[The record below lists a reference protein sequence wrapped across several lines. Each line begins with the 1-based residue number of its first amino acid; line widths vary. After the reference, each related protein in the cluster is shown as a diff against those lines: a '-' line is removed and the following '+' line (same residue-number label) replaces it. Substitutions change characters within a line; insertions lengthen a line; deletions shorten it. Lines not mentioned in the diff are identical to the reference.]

1 MTLNEHKKELLSA
14 YEDAQK
20 IAFAPFIFQATAAA
34 KETGLLDA
42 LGQNDTGLNIEE
54 LAQKSGLTL
63 YAVKILTDIL
73 LTAKVIKKENQKY
86 CLSLVGQ
93 CLIYDRM
100 TEVNFD
106 FTHHVNYKALSHT
119 KEALKTGRPCG
130 LQEFD
135 PSWSTIYPHL
145 KDLPKEVQKAW
156 FAFDHFHSDSADQ
169 AAIDLLKNRE
179 IRYFL
184 DIGGNTGRFIHK
196 ALLNW
201 TKARAC
207 LVDLPQQ
214 ISLMRA
220 NTELKAF
227 QDRID
232 DYPID
237 WLNDE
242 ASLHI
247 DTDIDL
253 IWMSQFLDCFSH
265 SQAVSILKRVRLLS
279 RKYACPIAI
288 LEPIVDKQRNAAAT
302 LSVASC
308 SLYFSCLANGNS
320 KFFSSDELKSIID
333 EAGLIIDSVHE
344 PLGVGHSLYLC
355 R

>member
-1 MTLNEHKKELLSA
+1 MTMNEHKKELLNA
-14 YEDAQK
+14 YEEAQK
-20 IAFAPFIFQATAAA
+20 IAFAPFIFQATATA

-42 LGQNDTGLNIEE
+42 LGQSDTGLNIEE

-73 LTAKVIKKENQKY
+73 LAAKVIKKENQKY
-86 CLSLVGQ
+86 RLSLVGQ

-100 TEVNFD
+100 TDVNFD
-106 FTHHVNYKALSHT
+106 FAHRVNYKALSHAQ
-119 KEALKTGRPCG
+119 EALKSGHPCG

-135 PSWSTIYPHL
+135 SSWSTIYPHL
-145 KDLPKEVQKAW
+145 KDLPEEVQKAW

-196 ALLNW
+196 ALSNW
-201 TKARAC
+201 HTARAC
-207 LVDLPQQ
+207 LVDLPEQ
-214 ISLMRA
+214 ITLMRA
-220 NTELKAF
+220 NSELSAL

-237 WLNDE
+237 WLDDK
-242 ASLHI
+242 ASLLI
-247 DTDIDL
+247 NSDIDL

-265 SQAVSILKRVRLLS
+265 SQAVSILKRVRVLS
-279 RKYACPIAI
+279 QKYACPIAI

-302 LSVASC
+302 LSVASS

-320 KFFSSDELKSIID
+320 KFFSSDELGNIID
-333 EAGLIIDSVHE
+333 EAGLTIELVHE
-344 PLGVGHSLYLC
+344 PLGVGHSLYIC
-355 R
+355 K

>member
-1 MTLNEHKKELLSA
+1 MTMNEHKKELLNA
-14 YEDAQK
+14 YEEAQK
-20 IAFAPFIFQATAAA
+20 IAFAPFIFQATATA
-34 KETGLLDA
+34 KETGLLDT
-42 LGQNDTGLNIEE
+42 LGQSDTGLNIEE

-63 YAVKILTDIL
+63 YAVRILTDIL

-86 CLSLVGQ
+86 SLSLVGQ

-119 KEALKTGRPCG
+119 TEALKTGRPCG

-135 PSWSTIYPHL
+135 RSWSTIYPHL
-145 KDLPKEVQKAW
+145 KDLPEEVQKAW
-156 FAFDHFHSDSADQ
+156 FAFDHFHSDQ

-242 ASLHI
+242 ASFHI
-247 DTDIDL
+247 DTVIDKP
-253 IWMSQFLDCFSH
+253 SAFSG
-265 SQAVSILKRVRLLS
+265 VSTYYRESMLALS
-279 RKYACPIAI
+279 
-288 LEPIVDKQRNAAAT
+288 LFWNQ
-302 LSVASC
+302 
-308 SLYFSCLANGNS
+308 
-320 KFFSSDELKSIID
+320 
-333 EAGLIIDSVHE
+333 
-344 PLGVGHSLYLC
+344 
-355 R
+355 